1 MHKEWEHYG
10 TMYHCQ
16 RNILCV
22 CKEWNGMNA
31 CDMGTDQDLQYI
43 YNVPIFDISV
53 GLFYINVPAISEKNN
68 KTSLE
73 ERHRLSKVIA
83 RVYEDRFANWA
94 SHLVL
99 AMASYEPAWK

>member
-1 MHKEWEHYG
+1 
-10 TMYHCQ
+10 MYQ
-16 RNILCV
+16 
-22 CKEWNGMNA
+22 
-31 CDMGTDQDLQYI
+31 
-43 YNVPIFDISV
+43 
-53 GLFYINVPAISEKNN
+53 LFRKKNN